1 MEIKESLDIYD
12 ILRIRNTNTEIF
24 TFRQDHSTKFIER
37 LLDHIFISNYFQ
49 DFVNNTYMLP
59 VLTNNDYYLLLSLFL
74 SD

>member
-1 MEIKESLDIYD
+1 MEIKESLGICE
-12 ILRIRNTNTEIF
+12 ILRIRNTNTENF

-37 LLDHIFISNYFQ
+37 LLHHIFISNYFQ

-59 VLTNNDYYLLLSLFL
+59 ALTNDDYYLLLSSSL

>member
-1 MEIKESLDIYD
+1 MEIKEILDICE
-12 ILRIRNTNTEIF
+12 ILRIRNTNTENF

-59 VLTNNDYYLLLSLFL
+59 VLTNDDYYLLLSSSL
-74 SD
+74 SE